1 MSPKG
6 RVSRIGGLVVIGAMS
21 AGLLAG
27 CGGEKAPAAG
37 EGKFPISIS
46 LMQVGD
52 VPAKENGVE
61 QKIEEYTNT
70 DVNVQW
76 IPQSAFDDKVNV
88 MVASG
93 EMPTIMRVN
102 YVPTTFN
109 AAKTGLFWELGP
121 YLKDYKNL
129 SAQSE
134 AYFNNIKIE
143 GKIYGIPNFRDI
155 GRTAI
160 VYRKDWFDKLKLE
173 VPKTLDDWYEVMRS
187 MRKDDPDGNG
197 KEDTYG
203 ALLFKK
209 YNEGVSSPLT
219 RIAVSIGGVNKW
231 GVDDAGKLTPEFLTT
246 EYVDTMKLFKRLFS
260 EGLINSDFPALD
272 PSDADKKM
280 DSGLVGMKLN
290 GVAQNGKSSQQR
302 LTPNAPDGVID
313 VAPFQGEDGIRIAG
327 EPGNYGMLVIPKAAV
342 PNEEQLKKVLTF
354 LDQLMDEE
362 LSTLQLRGL
371 LDVHYTK
378 TADGK
383 TELKDFDAYQRE
395 VKPYRDNLLSVEGYN
410 VAELVDV
417 PIGMKGTKMA
427 RENEQYAIPN
437 PALTLSSA
445 IYTERGQELDQMI
458 WDAQTK
464 YIMGKIDD
472 AGWEQEVANWRKAGG
487 DQLISELEASY
498 AELNGK

>member
-1 MSPKG
+1 M
-6 RVSRIGGLVVIGAMS
+6 
-21 AGLLAG
+21 
-27 CGGEKAPAAG
+27 
-37 EGKFPISIS
+37 
-46 LMQVGD
+46 
-52 VPAKENGVE
+52 
-61 QKIEEYTNT
+61 
-70 DVNVQW
+70 
-76 IPQSAFDDKVNV
+76 
-88 MVASG
+88 
-93 EMPTIMRVN
+93 
-102 YVPTTFN
+102 
-109 AAKTGLFWELGP
+109 
-121 YLKDYKNL
+121 
-129 SAQSE
+129 
-134 AYFNNIKIE
+134 
-143 GKIYGIPNFRDI
+143 
-155 GRTAI
+155 
-160 VYRKDWFDKLKLE
+160 
-173 VPKTLDDWYEVMRS
+173 
-187 MRKDDPDGNG
+187 
-197 KEDTYG
+197 
-203 ALLFKK
+203 
-209 YNEGVSSPLT
+209 
-219 RIAVSIGGVNKW
+219 

-342 PNEEQLKKVLTF
+342 PDEEQLKKVLTF

-464 YIMGKIDD
+464 YIMGKMDD